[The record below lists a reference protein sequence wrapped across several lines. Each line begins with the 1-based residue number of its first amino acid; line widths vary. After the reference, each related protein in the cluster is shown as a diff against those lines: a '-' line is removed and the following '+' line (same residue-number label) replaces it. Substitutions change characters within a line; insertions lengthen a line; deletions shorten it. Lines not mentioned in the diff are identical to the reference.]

1 MISLVFSKTKTKT
14 PRRAHK
20 RSSRE
25 KAERSPFLST
35 ARTHFD
41 VETTTTTT
49 TTTSSLPPPTYR
61 AAAAPNETSLCPRKE
76 EQREKRNY
84 HQTRSSLSLDV
95 FFYAVNLK
103 RETQAKKRSD
113 NMCAYVLHQ
122 NRKREVNSINTLML
136 G

>member
-20 RSSRE
+20 HSSCE

-49 TTTSSLPPPTYR
+49 TTSLPPPTYR
-61 AAAAPNETSLCPRKE
+61 AAAAPNETSLCLRKE
-76 EQREKRNY
+76 EQREKRNS

-122 NRKREVNSINTLML
+122 KRKREVNSINTF
-136 G
+136 